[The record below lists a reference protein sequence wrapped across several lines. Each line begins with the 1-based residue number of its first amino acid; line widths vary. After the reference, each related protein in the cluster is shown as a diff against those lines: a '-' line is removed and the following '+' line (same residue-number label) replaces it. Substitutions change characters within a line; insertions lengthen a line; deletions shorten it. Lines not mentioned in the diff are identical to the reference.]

1 MSVDNPAIDS
11 VYDAAHQKPLH
22 WNEVTQLWER
32 VEARTVISPFIDID
46 VSYVWNQDG
55 TPAQKIE
62 TGLGHTKTTV
72 YTWLNGALQSKAV
85 ILT

>member
-1 MSVDNPAIDS
+1 MPKLPIITTIQPVYIVDEDNNPSQLSGIPFLF
-11 VYDAAHQKPLH
+11 AA
-22 WNEVTQLWER
+22 
-32 VEARTVISPFIDID
+32 ISPFIDID

-62 TGLGHTKTTV
+62 TGLGQTKTTV